1 MIVCIVMRRKIVA
14 KGLKD
19 KVNSVLDDM
28 IKSIKK
34 NTNDQERLKRLE
46 NIKKYIN
53 EKES

>member
-1 MIVCIVMRRKIVA
+1 MA